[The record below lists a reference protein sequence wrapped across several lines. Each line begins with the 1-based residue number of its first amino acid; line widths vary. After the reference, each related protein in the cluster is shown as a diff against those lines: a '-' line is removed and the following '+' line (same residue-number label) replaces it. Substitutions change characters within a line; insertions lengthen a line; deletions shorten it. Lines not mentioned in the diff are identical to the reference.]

1 MIKNKIYFGI
11 IVLGMITLF
20 TSCVG
25 GNTIDE
31 GIDLVDI
38 EDTFEDEAFEDLFES
53 PDIDYHL
60 PSALQVASIFK
71 KSGMK
76 YNSGV
81 ANDTE
86 NSSNYTTELQQM
98 LNFGVYSADLAYCIT
113 NDQANESR
121 KLMSVIKE
129 LADSQGMSAVFDNK
143 DLMDRFDVNLDI
155 QDSIEV
161 IMIEIHERTEVYLDE
176 NDMMHTSAIHY
187 AGAWVEGMYLGVYD
201 FEHSEDNSNSN
212 VGSQITEQM
221 EILSN
226 IIKGL
231 KDPKNS
237 DIDIEWV
244 ITDLKNIQTTYDA
257 MDTVQEFYNDDNAI
271 EMSLTKE
278 EFISI
283 SGLVKDI
290 RSKIVNA

>member
-1 MIKNKIYFGI
+1 MVKNKISFGV
-11 IVLGMITLF
+11 IVLVMTTLIV
-20 TSCVG
+20 SCG
-25 GNTIDE
+25 GNTTIDE
-31 GIDLVDI
+31 GIDVVEI
-38 EDTFEDEAFEDLFES
+38 EDAFEDESFEDLFES

-86 NSSNYTTELQQM
+86 NSSNYTTQLQQM

-121 KLMSVIKE
+121 KLISVIKD
-129 LADSQGMSAVFDNK
+129 LADAQGMSAIFDNK
-143 DLMDRFDVNLDI
+143 DLMDRFDTNLDI

-161 IMIEIHERTEVYLDE
+161 IMVEIHERTEEYLEE

-201 FEHSEDNSNSN
+201 YEHSDENEN

-221 EILSN
+221 EILKN

-237 DIDIEWV
+237 EIDINGV
-244 ITDLKNIQTTYDA
+244 IVDLENIQNTYD
-257 MDTVQEFYNDDNAI
+257 DLESVKEFYNDENAV
-271 EMSLTKE
+271 ELNLTKE
-278 EFISI
+278 EFGSI
-283 SGLVKDI
+283 SDLIKDI